1 MNKLDYA
8 ASAHEKAEIEGD
20 RKLPRTIKNRF
31 QNLLPA
37 QQFMSE
43 HKNENLIVIAPTGS
57 GKTEAGLL
65 WIGEEKGFYTLPL
78 KVSSND
84 IFDRIHDTYEYT
96 LAGLLHSGSIYQY
109 LDKSSQNEEIDALAE
124 YREVKRLSRPL
135 TVCTV
140 DQLFKFVF
148 KAIGTEIFAA
158 TLKYSKIVIDEMQMY
173 EPRIIAMLIYGVK
186 MITDM
191 GGKFAII
198 TATLPPF
205 IPEIMREN
213 GISFGQQ
220 SFLQVKNSCRHIVS
234 FTQEDFDF
242 EKIAHD
248 AKTKKVLVL
257 CNTVKKAQEVK
268 EKLPSAHLL
277 HARFIEKHRR
287 ILEKD
292 IIAFA
297 RGKENGIW
305 ISTQIVEA
313 SLDIDFDVLYTEMC
327 SADSLL
333 QRLGRC
339 FRSRNY
345 TGNKPN
351 IYVYNN
357 GNEFHIYDEV
367 IFERSVEFLNKYCGR
382 IFSEEEKQDY
392 INAVFEKK
400 AIIQSDY
407 FKTILEFIQRFKDL
421 PINSYSK
428 EEAGKLF
435 RNINSYRVI
444 PENIYQSYRE
454 DIERQIDIM
463 SNKRN
468 EIKVKLQAQ
477 KELDDLTV
485 AIGVGTAD
493 ARFKDIQPIHGTGIY
508 RTTAVYEFDEQARG
522 GRGLLREEAAGSLW
536 L

>member
-1 MNKLDYA
+1 M
-8 ASAHEKAEIEGD
+8 
-20 RKLPRTIKNRF
+20 
-31 QNLLPA
+31 
-37 QQFMSE
+37 
-43 HKNENLIVIAPTGS
+43 
-57 GKTEAGLL
+57 
-65 WIGEEKGFYTLPL
+65 
-78 KVSSND
+78 
-84 IFDRIHDTYEYT
+84 
-96 LAGLLHSGSIYQY
+96 
-109 LDKSSQNEEIDALAE
+109 AE

-173 EPRIIAMLIYGVK
+173 EPRIIATLIYGVK

-367 IFERSVEFLNKYCGR
+367 IFERSVEFLNKFCGR

-392 INAVFEKK
+392 INTVFEKK

-444 PENIYQSYRE
+444 PENIYQIYRE

-508 RTTAVYEFDEQARG
+508 RTTAVYEFDEQARD